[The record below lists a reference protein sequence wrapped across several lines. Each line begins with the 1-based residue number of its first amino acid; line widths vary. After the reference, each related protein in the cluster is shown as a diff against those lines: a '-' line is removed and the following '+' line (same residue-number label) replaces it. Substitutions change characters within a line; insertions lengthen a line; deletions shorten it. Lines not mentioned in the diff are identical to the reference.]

1 MRPRQSQHNIAKPEN
16 NAPSFGLFPD
26 FFPTRRLEI
35 REQIMSEE
43 ELIIKKKETA
53 AKYLRK
59 ILLGKVR
66 QHFKEVKANAW
77 HYYN

>member
-1 MRPRQSQHNIAKPEN
+1 M
-16 NAPSFGLFPD
+16 
-26 FFPTRRLEI
+26 PTRRLEI
-35 REQIMSEE
+35 RHEVISEE
-43 ELIIKKKETA
+43 EMIIKKKETA

-59 ILLGKVR
+59 ILMGKVR

>member
-1 MRPRQSQHNIAKPEN
+1 
-16 NAPSFGLFPD
+16 
-26 FFPTRRLEI
+26 
-35 REQIMSEE
+35 MSEE